1 MAFNLLYTKIEY
13 TETREQQ
20 PNNKRNVLLFNPPLI
35 DTVLTNVAAK
45 FLYSIDKLFKGSHL
59 KKTLN
64 KNTLKVSYCCK
75 PSI

>member
-35 DTVLTNVAAK
+35 DTVLTNVAAQM
-45 FLYSIDKLFKGSHL
+45 YSIDKLFKGSLL

-64 KNTLKVSYCCK
+64 KKTLKVSYCCK